1 MTNFPNITNNRVSG
15 RLYITRQEMETYRL
29 NSNDLLRR
37 SATNLAE
44 GLVRKIAEKC
54 TTFAYE
60 PDTDVYVVKSDCYAF
75 TQEELDTLLAK
86 TYDRAVKDSLRIP
99 PPAYP
104 LY

>member
-1 MTNFPNITNNRVSG
+1 MNPDTTNNRVSG

-29 NSNDLLRR
+29 NSDDLLRR

-60 PDTDVYVVKSDCYAF
+60 PDTDVYVVKADCYAF
-75 TQEELDTLLAK
+75 SQEELDTLLAK
-86 TYDRAVKDSLRIP
+86 TYDKAMKESLRFT
-99 PPAYP
+99 P
-104 LY
+104 LSPLD